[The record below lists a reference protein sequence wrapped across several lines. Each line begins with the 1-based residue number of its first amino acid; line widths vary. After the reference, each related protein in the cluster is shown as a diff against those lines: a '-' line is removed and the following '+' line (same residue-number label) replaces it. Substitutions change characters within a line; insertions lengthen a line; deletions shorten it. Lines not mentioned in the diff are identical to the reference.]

1 VGASRRWTLPG
12 VSAMPRV
19 IYQNQALIRE
29 KVKAIAKQVMKP
41 KKTHNFRTR
50 ITLTPCSLSYG
61 VKSARRATHETV
73 LIQFLEISRPNRD
86 PRAASAIKFGVKVKV

>member
-1 VGASRRWTLPG
+1 VAASRRWTLSG

-19 IYQNQALIRE
+19 IYQNQALTRE
-29 KVKAIAKQVMKP
+29 KVKAIVKQVMKP

-73 LIQFLEISRPNRD
+73 LFNSSKSPD
-86 PRAASAIKFGVKVKV
+86 PIAIRVPLQPLIWR